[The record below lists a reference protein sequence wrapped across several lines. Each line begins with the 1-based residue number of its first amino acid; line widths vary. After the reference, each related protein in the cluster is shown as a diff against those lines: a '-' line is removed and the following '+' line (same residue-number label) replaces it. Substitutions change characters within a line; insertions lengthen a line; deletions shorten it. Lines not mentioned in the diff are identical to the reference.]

1 MGSYGRIKK
10 EKDASMEVHRDPKEE
25 LHLKDE
31 DDPQE
36 DSGENSPKHS
46 PEDLQE
52 DSGEYSFLQE
62 RIKRDR
68 RGIRKGVFRMAGFG
82 LVFGVF
88 ACFGF
93 TAFRP
98 AMESIF
104 QDDPQQV
111 TIPREEPEEEEEP
124 EPEPEEPA
132 VQQTLDADSYRQ
144 MQQSLTAI
152 GIEANRSVVEIVAVS
167 KEQDWTEEAKD
178 YKNSVS
184 GLIIADN
191 GRELLILGKSSAAKD
206 AQELRIVFNDG
217 SIYPAVLKK
226 SDGTLGL
233 GVYAVNRSD
242 LQDSTW
248 SQIETA
254 VLGSSNAVSKGD
266 VAIVLGKPFG
276 YAGAMGFGSIAS
288 GKNVL
293 DLADRQCRLINTDIA
308 GSKNGS
314 GFIVNLKGEIIALID
329 QGAAEEGSTELII
342 GYGITD
348 VKDVIEC
355 LSNGQGV
362 PYIGIHGVDVT
373 EDIEKQGIPKGLYV
387 KNVEADSPA
396 MTAGI
401 QNGDVITSIDDAE
414 VESYTDYHRTLMERK
429 VGSEVTVKGQR
440 QGADGY
446 VDIDFAVTIGSKE

>member
-1 MGSYGRIKK
+1 
-10 EKDASMEVHRDPKEE
+10 MEEHRDPKEE
-25 LHLKDE
+25 LHPNE
-31 DDPQE
+31 EPQE
-36 DSGENSPKHS
+36 DSS
-46 PEDLQE
+46 
-52 DSGEYSFLQE
+52 EYSFMQE
-62 RIKRDR
+62 RIKLDR
-68 RGIRKGVFRMAGFG
+68 RGIRKGLFKMAGFG
-82 LVFGVF
+82 LVFGIF
-88 ACFGF
+88 ACFSF
-93 TAFRP
+93 TALKP
-98 AMESIF
+98 VMDSIF
-104 QDDPQQV
+104 QDDPQKV
-111 TIPREEPEEEEEP
+111 TIPQEEPDEEEVAEP

-132 VQQTLDADSYRQ
+132 AQQTLDADSYRQ

-152 GIEANRSVVEIVAVS
+152 GIEANRSVVEIVAS
-167 KEQDWTEEAKD
+167 AKEKDWTEESKD

-184 GLIIADN
+184 GLIVADN
-191 GRELLILGKSSAAKD
+191 GRELLILGKSSVAKE
-206 AQELRIVFNDG
+206 AQELRVIFNDG
-217 SIYPAVLKK
+217 NAYPAMLKK
-226 SDGTLGL
+226 SDGTLGI
-233 GVYAVNRSD
+233 GIYAVSRSE

-248 SQIETA
+248 AQIETA
-254 VLGSSNAVSKGD
+254 VLGSSNAMSKGD

-288 GKNVL
+288 GKNTL
-293 DLADRQCRLINTDIA
+293 DLADRQYRLINTDIA

-314 GFIVNLKGEIIALID
+314 GFIVNLKGETIALID
-329 QGAAEEGSTELII
+329 QSAAEEGSTELII

-362 PYIGIHGVDVT
+362 PYIGIYGVDVT
-373 EDIEKQGIPKGLYV
+373 EEIEEQGIPKGLYV

-401 QNGDVITSIDDAE
+401 QNGDVITSIGDKDVVTYDA
-414 VESYTDYHRTLMERK
+414 YHQALMEEK